1 MRASYLEKQRNNCTA
16 IHTFY
21 GLVSCAFLIFH
32 NHRKGSVKLQT
43 LFYCYVITHIFAMTI
58 WDEIYKEYKRVGKT
72 WASLGEEIHPFFKE
86 FLKNSDF
93 KLKSVFDIGC
103 GDGRYLKLLE
113 LSGFKIAG
121 IDSSETAI
129 EMAKVILDDK
139 SAVTVADMYHYEIPQ
154 EKYDLIISITA
165 LHHGKKSEITN
176 LVEIIYSA
184 LMPKG
189 KIFITIPDFSCV
201 ETWNTFKKR
210 KEIEKGTFVPIIGP
224 EKGLPHSFFT
234 KKEIQELFTKFKDL
248 KLLKDDMS
256 RWIVQASK

>member
-1 MRASYLEKQRNNCTA
+1 
-16 IHTFY
+16 
-21 GLVSCAFLIFH
+21 
-32 NHRKGSVKLQT
+32 
-43 LFYCYVITHIFAMTI
+43 MTI
-58 WDEIYKEYKRVGKT
+58 WDEIYKEYKRAGKT
-72 WASLGEEIHPFFKE
+72 WASLDEKIHPLFKE

-103 GDGRYLKLLE
+103 GDGKYLKLLQ

-129 EMAKVILDDK
+129 KMAKVILDNK
-139 SAVTVADMYHYEIPQ
+139 SAVTVADMYYCEIPQ

-176 LVEIIYSA
+176 LIKKIYSA
-184 LMPKG
+184 LVPNG
-189 KIFITIPDFSCV
+189 KIFITIPDLSCV
-201 ETWNTFKKR
+201 ETWNSFKTR
-210 KEIEKGTFVPIIGP
+210 KEIERGTFVPLIGP

-248 KLLKDDMS
+248 KLLKDDIG